1 MSMPPAETNTGAR
14 AALQPPATT
23 VPPARPKFGEVQQLA
38 AAVFAVGVIIA
49 SMYGPFTEREW
60 GDDAIYD
67 YIAQTILRGGLP
79 YRDVVEIKAPGSIY
93 LSALA
98 MAIGR
103 TVRVSD
109 VASVR
114 ALHVLM
120 IGLFSAVIF
129 LVAVAYFNSRLLAI
143 TASLFPLLGQRLFG
157 MCFSGTQPKLPLMIF
172 GLVSLLFIARNR
184 PFLSGVCSMLA
195 CLCWQPG
202 LMFTGVAFL
211 IFTRYLTRW
220 RDLAWLKVLAGAALP
235 LAATL
240 LYFFFRGALGDL
252 WSWTITFNYSVFAPL
267 GLKPV
272 GVALSHVASV
282 VNRILGWKVALLCAA
297 AAGLLVYAFERV
309 RAKLPGREGLSSPSI
324 FKDAILMPPV
334 LYLIFSIINFQAG
347 PDLIPFYPF
356 IAIFF
361 PFFLLRVG
369 RFAGRG
375 RFFNLAGKQVLA
387 DSVPLQLSCVALLV
401 VAVYQAFTYKIE
413 GPTLSDQQA
422 AFAELSLQLAPGDQ
436 VYVHEAAEVLVLL
449 NIPNAN
455 RYIAFDTGAD
465 DYISAGKPNG
475 FSSVIDEIE
484 SGKPKVLV
492 LSRLAGIH
500 YAYEIVRWA
509 EQHYDR
515 YPSQD
520 YLVYV
525 RKPSS

>member
-1 MSMPPAETNTGAR
+1 MSMPSAENNAGVQ
-14 AALQPPATT
+14 AALQPATT
-23 VPPARPKFGEVQQLA
+23 VPPSRPRFGEIQQLA
-38 AAVFAVGVIIA
+38 AAVFAVAVIVA

-79 YRDVVEIKAPGSIY
+79 YRDVVEIKAPGSTY

-103 TVRVSD
+103 TMHVSD

-114 ALHVLM
+114 ALHLLM
-120 IGLFSAVIF
+120 IGIFSALIF

-143 TASLFPLLGQRLFG
+143 SASLFPLLGQRFFG

-172 GLVSLLFIARNR
+172 GLLSLLFIARNN
-184 PFLSGVCSMLA
+184 PFLSGLCSMLA

-211 IFTRYLTRW
+211 IFTGYLTRW
-220 RDLAWLKVLAGAALP
+220 RDLAWLKMLAGAALP

-240 LYFFFRGALGDL
+240 LYFYFRGALGDL
-252 WSWTITFNYSVFAPL
+252 WSWTVTFNYSVFAPQ

-272 GVALSHVASV
+272 GAALSHLSSVA
-282 VNRILGWKVALLCAA
+282 NRILGWKIVLLCGA
-297 AAGLLVYAFERV
+297 AAGLLVHAFERV
-309 RAKLPGREGLSSPSI
+309 RAKTPGREGLNSPSI

-334 LYLIFSIINFQAG
+334 IYLVFSIINFQAG

-361 PFFLLRVG
+361 AFFLHRLGQV
-369 RFAGRG
+369 AGRG
-375 RFFNLAGKQVLA
+375 RSINLAGRHVLA
-387 DSVPLQLSCVALLV
+387 DSVPLQLSCVVLLAM
-401 VAVYQAFTYKIE
+401 AVYQAFTYKIE

-422 AFAELSLQLAPGDQ
+422 TFAELSLQLSPGDQ

-455 RYIAFDTGAD
+455 RYIAFDSGAD

-492 LSRLAGIH
+492 LSRLNGIH
-500 YAYEIVRWA
+500 YAYELVRWA

-520 YLVYV
+520 YLVYI
-525 RKPSS
+525 RKPS